1 MPFTTVVSVSSCQL
15 SALEGC
21 SEDELSVESQI
32 QATCFNFDWHF
43 ILPVQFFL
51 SALWFLQIGS
61 NIEGKWDVNTQ
72 LNLLLLW
79 NYSVLS
85 RAWHFWL
92 LRKITVFAGKRLEIL
107 NVETAGSG
115 DQDAWEKSP
124 GRAAR
129 RGQQEGRLRPL
140 GRAWF
145 AASWVRPP
153 WISILHWNARQ
164 NSRVSLQEVVCS
176 ESDMLL
182 HKNPLRCRTTK

>member
-43 ILPVQFFL
+43 ILSVQFFL

-61 NIEGKWDVNTQ
+61 NIEGKWDINTQ

-129 RGQQEGRLRPL
+129 RGQQRGAAPAPWARVVRCIL
-140 GRAWF
+140 GASSMDINSALKCQTEQPGFPSRSSLFRKWH
-145 AASWVRPP
+145 AAPQKSSSV
-153 WISILHWNARQ
+153 
-164 NSRVSLQEVVCS
+164 
-176 ESDMLL
+176 
-182 HKNPLRCRTTK
+182 

>member
-1 MPFTTVVSVSSCQL
+1 MSVSSCQL

-32 QATCFNFDWHF
+32 QATCFSFDWHF
-43 ILPVQFFL
+43 ILSVQFFL

-61 NIEGKWDVNTQ
+61 NIEGKWDINTQ

-107 NVETAGSG
+107 NVETAV
-115 DQDAWEKSP
+115 ETKML
-124 GRAAR
+124 GRSR
-129 RGQQEGRLRPL
+129 RGERPAGGSREGRLRPL
-140 GRAWF
+140 GRA
-145 AASWVRPP
+145 
-153 WISILHWNARQ
+153 LHLGC
-164 NSRVSLQEVVCS
+164 V
-176 ESDMLL
+176 L
-182 HKNPLRCRTTK
+182 HGYQFCIEMPDRTAGFPFKK